1 MIKYMNHKKIKTNE
15 NIGII
20 ITEDKIYIQKE
31 KIKQHT
37 SKKSVVQR
45 KSLKWNILKI
55 NRTKQNQRITYENIW
70 DMLKSMF
77 QEISSTKCL
86 H

>member
-45 KSLKWNILKI
+45 KSLK
-55 NRTKQNQRITYENIW
+55 
-70 DMLKSMF
+70 
-77 QEISSTKCL
+77 
-86 H
+86 

>member
-1 MIKYMNHKKIKTNE
+1 MIKYMNRKKIKTNE

-20 ITEDKIYIQKE
+20 ITEDTIYIQRE

-45 KSLKWNILKI
+45 KSLK
-55 NRTKQNQRITYENIW
+55 
-70 DMLKSMF
+70 
-77 QEISSTKCL
+77 
-86 H
+86 